1 MLYINQDYVD
11 SYGVIIKE
19 KDKTFVDNQRVI
31 DNRTGKFY
39 KPGIAML
46 KEEPSKAILFGELY
60 DNVPEYEQSYLKLEA
75 VSPYIP
81 NNKAKLDLVN
91 SESNHYLEYK
101 KIKKLFNNGKV
112 DENFVK
118 KLVDPVVVGNHGWRD
133 HNGAS
138 QVSISVFGD
147 IEKLTT
153 LPDRYKRASLLEIW
167 SNDYYDMNPYVDLL
181 IGLIKQYYNVDIYKT
196 RVENLIHP
204 YLNTCDII
212 LTNVKG
218 KK

>member
-1 MLYINQDYVD
+1 MN
-11 SYGVIIKE
+11 IK
-19 KDKTFVDNQRVI
+19 KV
-31 DNRTGKFY
+31 
-39 KPGIAML
+39 
-46 KEEPSKAILFGELY
+46 
-60 DNVPEYEQSYLKLEA
+60 
-75 VSPYIP
+75 
-81 NNKAKLDLVN
+81 
-91 SESNHYLEYK
+91 
-101 KIKKLFNNGKV
+101 KKLFNNGKV

-133 HNGAS
+133 HNGVS

-153 LPDRYKRASLLEIW
+153 LPDRYERVSLLEIW

-181 IGLIKQYYNVDIYKT
+181 VGLIKEYYSVDIYKT

-204 YLNTCDII
+204 HLNTCDII
-212 LTNVKG
+212 LTKVKG